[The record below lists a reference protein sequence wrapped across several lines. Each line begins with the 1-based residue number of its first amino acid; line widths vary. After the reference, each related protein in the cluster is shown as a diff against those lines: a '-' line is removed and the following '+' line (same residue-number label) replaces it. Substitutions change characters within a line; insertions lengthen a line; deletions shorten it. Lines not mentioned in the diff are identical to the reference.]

1 MKKNVIIVLL
11 VAGAVLLAGCQKG
24 LFDGDKSSVRFTA
37 VSSEVGTKTA
47 YSGDVTTV
55 DGKKYERINWKKN
68 DVIRIWSDVAVHRYN
83 EDQHWSDYI
92 ITADGTPHGRYS
104 SASLA
109 EMNMNNVP
117 GDGTGNGL
125 VWDAAGDYQFFA
137 KYPAPESE
145 TVDGSGGV
153 IPCYLPKAQNQT
165 FTAGI
170 GKPDMKLAYMTA
182 AAKVKTE
189 KDGEGTNVGLEF
201 EPAFTAFEIS
211 IRSAGEAIGLTS
223 FEMKSA
229 TKALTG
235 QYDVKYTAGTSGY
248 TKEIVPQT
256 TGNTNSVYV
265 SLANQEAPAAST
277 GRDLQFTVFAI
288 PQDYNDLSISFT
300 NLDNITR
307 TLQLKYSST
316 AAQHAGEG
324 ITFAAGHKHRIYG
337 LVLPSGELLIS
348 VGTAPWLSGDESEY
362 TTIEDASTWFESVKA
377 YKNGQGLWK
386 DTQIAIATGYNVVPI
401 DPENPSAGNTN
412 VPQRSPM
419 FTLKTVS
426 LPAELKLVSD
436 NANVGLVYKK
446 ADGTYSDPVTELL
459 ISKSVVTDEYPYG
472 APVETTYFVVPLDG
486 ATVGTR
492 AGISLIR
499 MDNGVPVAYTHQDLP
514 GSSDHTKILFQVV
527 SEAVYD
533 NNTDIEIL
541 TPSL

>member
-11 VAGAVLLAGCQKG
+11 AAGAFLLAGCQKG

-37 VSSEVGTKTA
+37 VSYSEVGTKTA
-47 YSGDVTTV
+47 YSNDVTTV
-55 DGKKYERINWKKN
+55 DGKKYERIDWKKN

-83 EDQHWSDYI
+83 EDQHWADYI

-109 EMNMNNVP
+109 EMNFNNVP

-125 VWDAAGDYQFFA
+125 VWSEAGDYSFFA
-137 KYPAPESE
+137 LYPAPSSE

-153 IPCYLPKAQNQT
+153 LPCNIPNIQSPLFLQ
-165 FTAGI
+165 G
-170 GKPDMKLAYMTA
+170 GVPDMRRYGYMSA
-182 AAKVKTE
+182 AAKVKTTE
-189 KDGEGTNVGLEF
+189 AGEGTNVSLEF
-201 EPAFTAFEIS
+201 EPEFTAFEIS
-211 IRSAGEAIGLTS
+211 IRSAGEAVGLKS
-223 FEMKSA
+223 FQLASA
-229 TKALTG
+229 SKPLTG
-235 QYDVKYTAGTSGY
+235 SFDVKYTATSDGLNKSY
-248 TKEIVPQT
+248 NFPSS
-256 TGNTNSVYV
+256 GNPVYV
-265 SLANQEAPAAST
+265 SLTGHEAPPST
-277 GRDLQFTVFAI
+277 MGTDLTFTVLAM
-288 PQDYNDLSISFT
+288 PQDYNDLSVSFT

-348 VGTAPWLSGDESEY
+348 VGTAPWLAGDESEY

-377 YKNGQGLWK
+377 YKNGQGLWD
-386 DTQIAIATGYNVVPI
+386 DTQIAIAAGYNEVPI
-401 DPENPSAGNTN
+401 DPENPDAGKTN
-412 VPQRSPM
+412 VPKRSPM
-419 FTLKTVS
+419 FTLSTVS
-426 LPAELKLVSD
+426 LPTTLKLVSD
-436 NANVGLVYKK
+436 NANVGFVYKMD
-446 ADGTYSDPVTELL
+446 DGTYSDPVTELL

-486 ATVGTR
+486 AEVGTR

-499 MDNGVPVAYTHQDLP
+499 GDNGVPVAYTHQDLP

-527 SEAVYD
+527 SEDVYD
-533 NNTDIEIL
+533 NNTDIEVL